1 MSPRDDRRR
10 IMAGVSFG
18 GVILAL
24 LVVVSCAT
32 QDEANRP
39 TNAPGGT
46 SEHEVRA
53 ALSDLGEAVH
63 RQDLDDIVAFFSPDY
78 SSAEATGK
86 SAVREWW
93 TRVINIG
100 LAADL
105 ELDLTTAELDVHH
118 DIVEVTYYDERG
130 ELACSN
136 VTEACSTPQPYLN
149 FRLERGD
156 QGAWLITGIPSES
169 R

>member
-1 MSPRDDRRR
+1 MT
-10 IMAGVSFG
+10 GVSLSSV
-18 GVILAL
+18 VIAL
-24 LVVVSCAT
+24 LVLVSCAA
-32 QDEANRP
+32 QDEANPPANR
-39 TNAPGGT
+39 PGGT

-53 ALSDLGEAVH
+53 ALSDLGDAVH

-78 SSAEATGK
+78 SSQEATGK

-93 TRVINIG
+93 ARVINID

-105 ELDLTTAELDVHH
+105 ELDLTTAELDVDG
-118 DIVEVTYYDERG
+118 DIAEVTYFDERG
-130 ELACSN
+130 ELACPN
-136 VTEACSTPQPYLN
+136 LTAPCSTPQPYLD

-156 QGAWLITGIPSES
+156 DGTWQITGIPSES